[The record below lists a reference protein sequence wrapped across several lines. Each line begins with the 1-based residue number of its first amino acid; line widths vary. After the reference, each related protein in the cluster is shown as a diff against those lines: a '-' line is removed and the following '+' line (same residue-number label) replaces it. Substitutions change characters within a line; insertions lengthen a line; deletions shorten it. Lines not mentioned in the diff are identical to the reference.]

1 MDGEQKVAETSFAS
15 FCKKKCY
22 AENCKLHFS
31 IFCLL
36 VAIVLVFGTSVNA
49 APYDPYTWRD
59 STWDYRSEDPV
70 DTVTQVFSA
79 PKVAGVASL
88 TLIAYGA
95 AYWLVF
101 QKGWWDDE
109 RSHFHFE
116 NDFDYALNL
125 DKLGHFAA
133 GVVLAE
139 GFYDGYYWAGAS
151 EFQAYLFAGL
161 SAMATH
167 IAIDIKDGLSPEW
180 GFSIFDVLSGTLGG
194 FYPMAER
201 YVPLFKYIDL
211 KWSYWI
217 NTRVYYRQSDTGVFT
232 DDYVNETFWASFKPY
247 RLLPAGARKYY
258 PSWLAFA
265 VGLSIDEGVFT
276 DDPHPKREVY
286 IALDY
291 DLEAFRP
298 QSRMAREV
306 VKFLNYIKLPAPTI
320 QVYPFVKVHWLYPIK
335 F

>member
-1 MDGEQKVAETSFAS
+1 MLLLTASSF
-15 FCKKKCY
+15 
-22 AENCKLHFS
+22 
-31 IFCLL
+31 
-36 VAIVLVFGTSVNA
+36 A

-59 STWDYRSEDPV
+59 STWDYRSEDSTDIAANV
-70 DTVTQVFSA
+70 SV
-79 PKVAGVASL
+79 PKVAAVASL

-101 QKGWWDDE
+101 EKGWWDDE

-125 DKLGHFAA
+125 DKFGHFAA
-133 GVVLAE
+133 GVMLGECFYE
-139 GFYDGYYWAGAS
+139 GYRWAGTS

-161 SAMATH
+161 SAMMTH
-167 IAIDIKDGLSPEW
+167 VAIDVKDGYSPEW

-194 FYPMAER
+194 FLPMAER
-201 YVPLFKYIDL
+201 YIPVFKYVDL

-217 NTRVYYRQSDTGVFT
+217 NTKAYYDQSETGIFT
-232 DDYVNETFWASFKPY
+232 DDYVNQTFWASFKPY
-247 RLLPAGARKYY
+247 RLLPNAARQYY
-258 PSWLAFA
+258 PSWLAVA
-265 VGLSIDEGVFT
+265 AGLSIDEKVFT
-276 DDPHPKREVY
+276 KEPHPRREVY

-298 QSRMAREV
+298 QSRMARQV
-306 VKFLNYIKLPAPTI
+306 IKFLNYFKLPAPAV
-320 QVYPFVKVHWLYPIK
+320 QVYPEFNWFLLYPIK